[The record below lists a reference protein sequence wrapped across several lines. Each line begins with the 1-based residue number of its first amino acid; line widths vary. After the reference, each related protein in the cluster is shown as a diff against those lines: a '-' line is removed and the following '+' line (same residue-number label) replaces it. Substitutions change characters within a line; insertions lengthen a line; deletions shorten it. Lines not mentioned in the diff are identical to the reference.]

1 MYDFHS
7 KHSIDFILILNNNFQ
22 IFYKINNEKRQY
34 CTLFYLQYISN
45 DENCDHC

>member
-7 KHSIDFILILNNNFQ
+7 KHRIDFILILNNNFE

-34 CTLFYLQYISN
+34 STIVLFAIYIK
-45 DENCDHC
+45 

>member
-7 KHSIDFILILNNNFQ
+7 KHRIDFILILNNNFE
-22 IFYKINNEKRQY
+22 IFYKINNERDSIES
-34 CTLFYLQYISN
+34 LFYLQYILN

>member
-7 KHSIDFILILNNNFQ
+7 KHRIDFILILNNNFQ

>member
-7 KHSIDFILILNNNFQ
+7 KQRIDFILILNN
-22 IFYKINNEKRQY
+22 KINNEKRQY
-34 CTLFYLQYISN
+34 CTLFYLQYILN